1 MSENFKG
8 KSLGRFHLN
17 IVEFKLGGWAKKNK
31 KGGAKFH
38 LNIVEFK
45 HLSVYDLILEI
56 SKVSSEHSGI

>member
-45 HLSVYDLILEI
+45 LIKLFQLLIRNENSFI
-56 SKVSSEHSGI
+56 